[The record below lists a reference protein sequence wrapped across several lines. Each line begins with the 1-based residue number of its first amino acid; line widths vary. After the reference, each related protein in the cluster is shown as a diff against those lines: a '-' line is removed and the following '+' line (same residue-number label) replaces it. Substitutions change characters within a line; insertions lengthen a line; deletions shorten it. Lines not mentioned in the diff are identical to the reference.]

1 MFIWTCFLSLPE
13 QEIKCALIRKRE
25 QDTDVWISG
34 KYQLIIRGPPNFWK
48 RNTLFWVRQLFKIN
62 GYALSPHSHT
72 KNSRY
77 PIHIKLVREVR
88 FKLMNPSVNG
98 LISTFIVLK
107 SAEKTLE
114 NFIDLFEAKIYTR
127 KKTYLN
133 ISNYQK
139 EDFLIF
145 IKRLIIFRQ
154 VILISKKDDLKP
166 YLAKYR
172 KICPDW
178 DYLMKF
184 ITIIKSRKLINL

>member
-1 MFIWTCFLSLPE
+1 M
-13 QEIKCALIRKRE
+13 
-25 QDTDVWISG
+25 
-34 KYQLIIRGPPNFWK
+34 
-48 RNTLFWVRQLFKIN
+48 
-62 GYALSPHSHT
+62 
-72 KNSRY
+72 
-77 PIHIKLVREVR
+77 R

-172 KICPDW
+172 KICPD
-178 DYLMKF
+178 
-184 ITIIKSRKLINL
+184 

>member
-1 MFIWTCFLSLPE
+1 
-13 QEIKCALIRKRE
+13 
-25 QDTDVWISG
+25 
-34 KYQLIIRGPPNFWK
+34 
-48 RNTLFWVRQLFKIN
+48 
-62 GYALSPHSHT
+62 
-72 KNSRY
+72 
-77 PIHIKLVREVR
+77 
-88 FKLMNPSVNG
+88 MNPSVNG
-98 LISTFIVLK
+98 LISTFMVLK
-107 SAEKTLE
+107 STEKTLE

-172 KICPDW
+172 KICPD
-178 DYLMKF
+178 
-184 ITIIKSRKLINL
+184 